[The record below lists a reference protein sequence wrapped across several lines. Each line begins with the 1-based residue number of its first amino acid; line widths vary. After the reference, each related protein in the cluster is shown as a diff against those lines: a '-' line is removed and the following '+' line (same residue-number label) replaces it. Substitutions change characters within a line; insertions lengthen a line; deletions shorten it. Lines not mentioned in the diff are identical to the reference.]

1 MNIVVCIK
9 QVVDTNDI
17 KWTKNNTIDRNGI
30 DSIINPCDKV
40 ALEMALKIKD
50 QNSDAKITVITMG
63 PPQSLSA
70 IKEAIGM
77 GADEGYV
84 LSDKKFSGAD
94 TVATSKTL
102 SAGIRKVC
110 PNFDLILCGQY
121 ATDGDTAQTGPSIA
135 QKLNIEQVT
144 YVSYIPKVSDKS
156 LTVTRN
162 ADEFIESVEVPLPA
176 LLCVDNPDITPR
188 PILINGYIKAQDY
201 DVKILGLDDIE
212 LSVDDVG
219 IKGSP
224 TFVVK
229 AFRAT
234 SQRANIVMDGR
245 ELQDILLLL
254 NEEIA
259 LAL

>member
-50 QNSDAKITVITMG
+50 QNPDAKITVITMG

-94 TVATSKTL
+94 TVATSKT
-102 SAGIRKVC
+102 S
-110 PNFDLILCGQY
+110 
-121 ATDGDTAQTGPSIA
+121 
-135 QKLNIEQVT
+135 
-144 YVSYIPKVSDKS
+144 
-156 LTVTRN
+156 
-162 ADEFIESVEVPLPA
+162 
-176 LLCVDNPDITPR
+176 
-188 PILINGYIKAQDY
+188 
-201 DVKILGLDDIE
+201 
-212 LSVDDVG
+212 
-219 IKGSP
+219 SP
-224 TFVVK
+224 GWPEGW
-229 AFRAT
+229 R
-234 SQRANIVMDGR
+234 
-245 ELQDILLLL
+245 
-254 NEEIA
+254 
-259 LAL
+259 

>member
-17 KWTKNNTIDRNGI
+17 KWTKNNTIDRNGV
-30 DSIINPCDKV
+30 DSVINPCDKV

-50 QNSDAKITVITMG
+50 QNPDAKITVITMG
-63 PPQSLSA
+63 PPQSVSA
-70 IKEAIGM
+70 VKEAIGM

-102 SAGIRKVC
+102 SAGIKKAC
-110 PNFDLILCGQY
+110 PNFSLILCGQY

-144 YVSYIPKVSDKS
+144 YVSYIPNVSDKS

-176 LLCVDNPDITPR
+176 LLCVDNTDIPPR
-188 PILINGYIKAQDY
+188 TILINGYIKAQDY

-224 TFVVK
+224 TYVVK
-229 AFRAT
+229 AFRAM
-234 SQRANIVMDGR
+234 SQRENAILDG
-245 ELQDILLLL
+245 QDMQSVLSRLKT
-254 NEEIA
+254 EIEQA
-259 LAL
+259 L